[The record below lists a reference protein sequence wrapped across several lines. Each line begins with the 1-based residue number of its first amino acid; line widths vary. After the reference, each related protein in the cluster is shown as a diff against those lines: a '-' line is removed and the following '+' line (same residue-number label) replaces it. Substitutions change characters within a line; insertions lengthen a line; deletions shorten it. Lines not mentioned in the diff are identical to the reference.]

1 MAFDW
6 KKKFEDGKKK
16 AAGAFANAVVKGEE
30 LLEKGE
36 KAAAE
41 FGAEV
46 KAKVDELKK
55 KDGGPKNGG

>member
-6 KKKFEDGKKK
+6 KKKLEEGKKK
-16 AAGAFANAVVKGEE
+16 AADAFAKAAVKGEE

-41 FGAEV
+41 FSADV
-46 KAKVDELKK
+46 KAKVDALKK
-55 KDGGPKNGG
+55 KNDGPKNG

>member
-6 KKKFEDGKKK
+6 KKKFEEGRQK
-16 AAGAFANAVVKGEE
+16 AADAFANAVVKGEE

-41 FGAEV
+41 FGKEV
-46 KAKVDELKK
+46 KAKVDEIKK
-55 KDGGPKNGG
+55 QDGGPKNG

>member
-6 KKKFEDGKKK
+6 KKKFEEGKQK
-16 AAGAFANAVVKGEE
+16 AADAFANAVVKGEE

-41 FGAEV
+41 FGQEV
-46 KAKVDELKK
+46 KAKVEEIKK
-55 KDGGPKNGG
+55 KDGGPKNG

>member
-6 KKKFEDGKKK
+6 KKKLAEGKEL
-16 AAGAFANAVVKGEE
+16 AADAFAKASVKGSE

-55 KDGGPKNGG
+55 KGDAPKNGG